1 MSAAPAEAFR
11 YLERGDGPR
20 TVVFLHGLFGRPEN
34 WAAVMD
40 ALFDS
45 DASGG
50 RHSDR
55 WRCLAPQLPIDH
67 RASVS
72 SRPFRSIHQLT
83 EFVRAFLDAVGVER
97 AVLCGNSLGGQ
108 VAIDFTLQHSE
119 RVEKL
124 VLTGS
129 AGLLERSLSGGERPK
144 ATRAFIREKAREVFY
159 DPDPIVTDELVE
171 ELHRMLSDRAYA
183 RFLLRVAK
191 ASRDYNV
198 KAHLPKLS
206 VPVLL
211 VWGRDDRITPPD
223 VAHEFY
229 ERLRDAQLVFLERCG
244 HAPPLERPRAFAEA
258 LRAFLSS
265 GGRPRPNRPK
275 SKTGAGLG

>member
-1 MSAAPAEAFR
+1 MSAMSAAPAGAFR
-11 YLERGDGPR
+11 YIERGDGSR

-40 ALFDS
+40 ALCD

-50 RHSDR
+50 RHSDCRR
-55 WRCLAPQLPIDH
+55 WRCLAPQLPIDR

-83 EFVRAFLDAVGVER
+83 GFVRAFLDAVGVER

-223 VAHEFY
+223 VAYEFHSKI
-229 ERLRDAQLVFLERCG
+229 RDARLVLLERCG

-258 LRAFLSS
+258 LRAFLDD
-265 GGRPRPNRPK
+265 
-275 SKTGAGLG
+275 TGD

>member
-1 MSAAPAEAFR
+1 MDTAPAEAFR
-11 YLERGDGPR
+11 YIERGDGPR

-34 WAAVMD
+34 WVDVMD
-40 ALFDS
+40 VLCR
-45 DASGG
+45 DASF
-50 RHSDR
+50 RER
-55 WRCLAPQLPIDH
+55 WRCLAPQLPLD
-67 RASVS
+67 RCPDVS
-72 SRPFRSIHQLT
+72 PQQFRSIHRLT

-108 VAIDFTLQHSE
+108 VAIDFTLQHAE

-144 ATRAFIREKAREVFY
+144 PTRAFIREKAREVFY

-171 ELHRMLSDRAYA
+171 ELHQLLSDRAYA
-183 RFLLRVAK
+183 RFLLKVAK

-198 KAHLPKLS
+198 QAHLPKLS

-211 VWGRDDRITPPD
+211 SR
-223 VAHEFY
+223 
-229 ERLRDAQLVFLERCG
+229 
-244 HAPPLERPRAFAEA
+244 RAAV
-258 LRAFLSS
+258 
-265 GGRPRPNRPK
+265 
-275 SKTGAGLG
+275 